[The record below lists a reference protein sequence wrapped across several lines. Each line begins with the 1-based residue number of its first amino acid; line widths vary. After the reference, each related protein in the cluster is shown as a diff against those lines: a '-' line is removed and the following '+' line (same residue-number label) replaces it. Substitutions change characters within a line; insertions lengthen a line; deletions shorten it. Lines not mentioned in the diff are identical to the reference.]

1 MVMHEKISS
10 LLEFLGLRLTKQQME
25 MKLFV
30 QKTWKSVKVSRK
42 GGLRIDKEEILDSEG
57 YKLACEKARQIVKD

>member
-25 MKLFV
+25 MKLLV
-30 QKTWKSVKVSRK
+30 QNSWKSIKVSRK
-42 GGLRIDKEEILDSEG
+42 GGLRIDKQEVLNSEG
-57 YKLACEKARQIVKD
+57 YKQGCKKAKQIVKD